1 MDDENKELDL
11 ELDEGGDDTSDTSQ
25 VDVNALIEQNKKLY
39 ARAKQAESKLK
50 EKKPDTQVTSDNP
63 SPIKPMDI
71 LRDETFALYR
81 EGYDND
87 EIELIIRNGGRK
99 ILEDENSP
107 ITLGLRA
114 KKEQRQAE
122 KAASQANGNA
132 ELSEVERKYTP
143 EQLANMSAKELEE
156 ILPKAD

>member
-1 MDDENKELDL
+1 MESEETQDFDL
-11 ELDEGGDDTSDTSQ
+11 ELEEEAEAEQPEKDWKAE
-25 VDVNALIEQNKKLY
+25 ALKYKSM
-39 ARAKQAESKLK
+39 AKRYKTKAETKTESPK
-50 EKKPDTQVTSDNP
+50 EKPINNDNP

-81 EGYDND
+81 EGYEND

-114 KKEQRQAE
+114 KREQRQAE

-132 ELSEVERKYTP
+132 ELSEVERKYTN